1 MPPVWLLSILT
12 NRYFLGAVAIAAVIG
27 SGWWWHTS
35 AVNDAVEA
43 AITAERNRLTA
54 ELLVV
59 ERRIRDLER
68 EHAEKLA
75 LIGQHY
81 QKEFTNAEA
90 LRIADVAR
98 ARDGALRLR
107 VPGTFCPGPNSQA
120 ATAAGG
126 SDGAQAGELPGPVAA
141 DLLQLSHDA
150 DQVARQLAYAQ
161 SVIVQQ
167 QETCNAFLTSPKE
180 PAP

>member
-1 MPPVWLLSILT
+1 MPLWLLSVVT
-12 NRYFLGAVAIAAVIG
+12 NRYFIAAAAAVGVVLGA
-27 SGWWWHTS
+27 WWWHTS

-43 AITAERNRLTA
+43 ALTAERNRLTA
-54 ELLVV
+54 EILVV

-81 QKEFTNAEA
+81 QKEFQNAEA
-90 LRIADVAR
+90 LRLADVAR

-107 VPGTFCPGPNSQA
+107 IPGTFCPGPNA
-120 ATAAGG
+120 ETATASSGG
-126 SDGAQAGELPGPVAA
+126 DGAQAGELPGPVAA
-141 DLLQLSHDA
+141 DLLQLAHDA

-167 QETCNAFLTSPKE
+167 QETCNAIATSPKE